1 MADSVASL
9 IQEDRLLNNLV
20 LAAQALCCYDY
31 CITFASE
38 VKYVWSR
45 KFSLAAALFYAFRYS
60 AVLNTLFIAL
70 GYFPWRNWN
79 TSHSC
84 VIIIRF
90 EMAGD
95 VLILTTSTVF
105 TAMRVFA
112 LFHRSLYLFG
122 FSLVLGLIAPVI
134 TAYSF
139 IRSTPILYEITPG
152 YQVCYIETANVVN
165 YWMMGARASSLV
177 FDGFVFGM
185 TWWGTRRAT
194 ALGGSKAVLMRDT
207 AIYFGFLFA
216 LNVLAIGIAA
226 VHLTFIVV
234 VNTWTAIL
242 TSVLLSRL
250 MLDLREVIA
259 DLLPSDTS
267 RHTYGSRSTSLSRTL
282 GSLHFT
288 QRGAAPPEEI
298 SIELSP
304 VSPGASRRGA
314 VSVSE
319 AESWTLGGDE
329 GDI

>member
-1 MADSVASL
+1 MADSAASL

-45 KFSLAAALFYAFRYS
+45 KFSLAAALFYAFRYA
-60 AVLNTLFIAL
+60 AVLNTLFIADD
-70 GYFPWRNWN
+70 G
-79 TSHSC
+79 C
-84 VIIIRF
+84 
-90 EMAGD
+90 
-95 VLILTTSTVF
+95 
-105 TAMRVFA
+105 
-112 LFHRSLYLFG
+112 
-122 FSLVLGLIAPVI
+122 
-134 TAYSF
+134 
-139 IRSTPILYEITPG
+139 
-152 YQVCYIETANVVN
+152 
-165 YWMMGARASSLV
+165 ASIVLV

-194 ALGGSKAVLMRDT
+194 ALGGSRAVLMRDT

-216 LNVLAIGIAA
+216 LNVLAIAIAA

-259 DLLPSDTS
+259 DLIPSDTS
-267 RHTYGSRSTSLSRTL
+267 RHTFRSGSTSLSRTL

-288 QRGAAPPEEI
+288 QRGAAPPSEI

-304 VSPGASRRGA
+304 VSPRAGRRRGD
-314 VSVSE
+314 SE
-319 AESWTLGGDE
+319 GESWTLGGDE
-329 GDI
+329 SEG